1 MYTYYIYVNIIIFE
15 DENTLKCMR
24 YFNQNIIQHEYNKSN
39 KSNKPCIMQS
49 NVVCYYII
57 LMLP

>member
-1 MYTYYIYVNIIIFE
+1 MYYIYVNIIIFE

-39 KSNKPCIMQS
+39 KTMHYAIQCC
-49 NVVCYYII
+49 VLLHYINAPLI
-57 LMLP
+57 